1 MPKFLI
7 VLFLIVNSFFV
18 VQDAQAQKNGKKQ
31 DTQEQIISNLI
42 ESSVNFRDSS
52 LNLSVEVCDKA
63 ISLAQKEG
71 ADSLMALAFKTQGI
85 NYYYLREFDSCL
97 VYYNKSIV
105 SFEAL
110 GNKIQ
115 VGKMLGNIGLIYKN
129 KGEYNKALEYYLEE
143 IDIFLS
149 INYIKGLSVIYSNLG
164 SLFVTMGEYEKAEN
178 KFQKALDLADQNNN
192 EGDKVDALSNLGVL
206 YAKQDRLDEAL
217 QTFEKLLSFTT
228 TNGNSV
234 MISKLYLNIAVIH
247 RRLNNLGLASDFL
260 DKSFDIRKLRGDY
273 HELLG
278 VYHEKFELA
287 LCREDY
293 ISARHLIG
301 TMKDLAELNS
311 DPEWLADVYS
321 AYTSFYKAIGDYKLA
336 FDSYEQHLHLRDS
349 ILEAMNEIKYNEL
362 MIKYDLNYNKQNVE
376 LMTQKTKIQKLEL
389 DKKNAWL
396 VAMIVIMLLGIIT
409 IVVSF
414 RINKLKA
421 EHKLMSLDQKVL
433 LSQMNPHF
441 LFNALTAVQCLVL
454 DDEKDKA
461 NLYLAELGNLV
472 RSILEDSRKET
483 ISLRQELSI
492 LEKYIGLQKLR
503 FDFPLEFRFDID
515 EDIDLDELKIPP
527 MLTQPF
533 IENSLV
539 HANLQEVEKPEIFI
553 KLKLVDNHFV
563 EFSIQ
568 DNGIGIEE
576 GKKQSLMK
584 EKKSLAMQIAND
596 RIQIYNFKS
605 KYRMKLDIVDL
616 KHIDNNSQGTLARI
630 TIPTSLK

>member
-7 VLFLIVNSFFV
+7 VLFFIVNSFFV
-18 VQDAQAQKNGKKQ
+18 VQNSQAQKNGKKR
-31 DTQEQIISNLI
+31 DTQEQIISNFI
-42 ESSVNFRDSS
+42 ESSVSFRDSS
-52 LNLSVEVCDKA
+52 MNLSLEFCDKA
-63 ISLAQKEG
+63 INLAQKEK
-71 ADSLMALAFKTQGI
+71 ADSLLALAFKTQGI
-85 NYYYLREFDSCL
+85 NYYYLREFDSSL
-97 VYYNKSIV
+97 VYYNKSII

-129 KGEYNKALEYYLEE
+129 KGEYSKALEYYLEE
-143 IDIFLS
+143 VDIFLS
-149 INYIKGLSVIYSNLG
+149 INYIKGLSGIYSNIG
-164 SLFVTMGEYEKAEN
+164 VLFVSMGEYEKAEN
-178 KFQKALDLADQNNN
+178 KFQKALAIADQNNN
-192 EGDKVDALSNLGVL
+192 DGEKVKALSNLGAL
-206 YAKQDRLDEAL
+206 YEKQDRLDEAL
-217 QTFEKLLSFTT
+217 KAFEKSRSLIVN
-228 TNGNSV
+228 NGNSV
-234 MISKLYLNIAVIH
+234 MLGTLYLNIAVVH
-247 RRLNNLGLASDFL
+247 RRMKNLHLASEFL
-260 DKSFDIRKLRGDY
+260 DKSFNLRKLRGVY

-278 VYHEKFELA
+278 VYHEKYEIA
-287 LCREDY
+287 LCKEDY
-293 ISARHLIG
+293 INAKHLIG
-301 TMKDLAELNS
+301 TMKDLAEINS
-311 DPEWLADVYS
+311 DPEWLSDVYV
-321 AYTSFYKAIGDYKLA
+321 AYTNLYKAIGDYRLA
-336 FDSYEQHLHLRDS
+336 FDSYEQHLHLNDS
-349 ILEAMNEIKYNEL
+349 IQKAMNETKYNEL
-362 MIKYDLNYNKQNVE
+362 MIKYDLNYNRQEME
-376 LMTQKTKIQKLEL
+376 LMTQETKIQRLEL

-396 VAMIVIMLLGIIT
+396 VAMVVIMLLGIIT

-454 DDEKDKA
+454 EDEKDKA

-472 RSILEDSRKET
+472 RSILEDSRKEA

-492 LEKYIGLQKLR
+492 LDKYIGLQKLR
-503 FDFPLEFRFDID
+503 FDFPLEFRFDIG

-539 HANLQEVEKPEIFI
+539 HANLQEVAKPEILI
-553 KLKLVDNHFV
+553 KLKLVDNNFV

-584 EKKSLAMQIAND
+584 EKESLAMQIAND

-616 KHIDNNSQGTLARI
+616 KHIDNNSQGTLARF
-630 TIPTSLK
+630 TIPTQS